1 MKRLARW
8 LLVLT
13 PNIILFGWIGWTS
26 PTLKEC
32 LSHQYENYSGNTF
45 QEEIASLYV
54 FLVGSRLCI
63 GEYFH
68 ANGDSIIAIFTVILG
83 FATWFLWRATR
94 DLVED
99 ARATGA
105 SQLNV
110 AKTAADAAKV
120 SADASLV
127 ALRPW
132 LSCEVKA
139 VGPLKFS
146 KGDAVFKFTFI
157 VKNVGH
163 SPAMSVRFTPRI
175 TVLNS
180 SDEPAI
186 VWLKKL
192 AEFNRGFPVKTTTI
206 LIPGGE
212 NFGSEEIGLVLFP
225 NESHPF
231 NYILRIKR
239 DEIEKSCEDLKLSK
253 TSKYIMPI
261 VCGLVTYNYP
271 LANVRADTGFVYP
284 IRRKTGQT
292 SGVFYLNKSV
302 PQNNI
307 VLDTDFSGHGFAT

>member
-1 MKRLARW
+1 MKRLARG
-8 LLVLT
+8 LFVLT
-13 PNIILFGWIGWTS
+13 PIVLIVWIGWTS
-26 PTLKEC
+26 PTLNEC

-45 QEEIASLYV
+45 QEKIASLYV

-63 GEYFH
+63 GEFIH
-68 ANGDSIIAIFTVILG
+68 ASGEGIIAIFTVILG
-83 FATWFLWRATR
+83 VATWFLWRATR
-94 DLVED
+94 NLVED

-110 AKTAADAAKV
+110 TKTAADAAKT

-146 KGDAVFKFTFI
+146 KGDAVFKFSFI
-157 VKNVGH
+157 VTNVGH
-163 SPAMSVRFTPRI
+163 SPAMQVSLSPRI

-180 SDEPAI
+180 PYGQAI
-186 VWLKKL
+186 VWLKKI
-192 AEFNRGFPVKTTTI
+192 AEFNREFPVKTTTI
-206 LIPGGE
+206 LIPSGE
-212 NFGSEEIGLVLFP
+212 NFGGEEIGLVLFP

-271 LANVRADTGFVYP
+271 LAKVRADTGFVYP

-292 SGVFYLNKSV
+292 RDVFYLNKSV

-307 VLDTDFSGHGFAT
+307 VFDTDFSGQGFAT